1 MAQRCDICGKG
12 PASGNNVSHSN
23 RHTRRRFMPNIRK
36 VKVNQKGTVRSMKVC
51 TVCLKSGKV
60 VKVA

>member
-36 VKVNQKGTVRSMKVC
+36 VKVNQKGTVRSLKVC